1 MKVLPYLCFEGRA
14 QEAIDFYQK
23 VLGAEVTMLMR
34 GKDAPEGACAGG
46 NPREYADK
54 IMHAELKLGDD
65 RLHVSD
71 GMNTGQ
77 AEFKGITLSVA
88 LSTDDEARKKFAAL
102 SEGGEVRMALS
113 ETFFAS
119 SFGICNDKFGV
130 PWMVLVPSHV
140 PA

>member
-1 MKVLPYLCFEGRA
+1 MKVLPYLSFEGRA
-14 QEAIDFYQK
+14 QEAIDFYQN

-34 GKDAPEGACAGG
+34 GKDAPAGSCAEGGPA
-46 NPREYADK
+46 EFADK
-54 IMHAELKLGDD
+54 ILHAELKLGDD
-65 RLHVSD
+65 LVHVSD
-71 GMNTGQ
+71 GMNTGK

-88 LSTDDEARKKFAAL
+88 FDNDAQAKKTFAAL
-102 SEGGEVRMALS
+102 SEGGQVRMALS